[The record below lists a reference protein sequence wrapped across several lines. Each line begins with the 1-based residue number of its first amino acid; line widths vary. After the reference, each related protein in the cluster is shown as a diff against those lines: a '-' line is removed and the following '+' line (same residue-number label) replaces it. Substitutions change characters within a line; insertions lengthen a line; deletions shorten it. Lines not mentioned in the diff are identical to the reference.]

1 LTPSPWPAPHVSKP
15 VDADVTIPGSKSLT
29 NRELVLSAL
38 ASGTSTLSGA
48 LHARDT
54 NLMIDALRQLGADI
68 ETGVDNW
75 KICKIPRIPGSNPVT
90 IECGLAGTVMRF
102 IPAVAA
108 LQSRKVRF
116 IADEQANSRPVKPLY
131 RALRSM
137 GVDFEYE
144 GEAQYPVV
152 IQGPATTSGPIKLDS
167 SGSSQFLSA
176 LLLVAPLLPGNG
188 EFVEIE
194 LTGSLPSK
202 PHIEMTIASLRSRDV
217 EVEWMSNTSLRVK
230 RGGIAPRDKVIE
242 PDLSNAGP
250 FLAAAVV
257 TQGRV
262 HVPYWPLETTQAG
275 DAWQWILRQMGQEVS
290 LVPNGTQYGTLC
302 VRGNEI
308 KGFEGDMSQVGE
320 LVPTLAALCAFAATP
335 SKITNIGH
343 LRGHETDR
351 LSAIATELR
360 KLGVGVNEGE
370 DFLEIDPT
378 NGWQDK
384 LRERNEPVELHS
396 YHDHRMA
403 TFGAIIGLGV
413 PEILVDDIET
423 VSKTMP
429 DFVDRWNQM
438 LAGSLNGEA

>member
-1 LTPSPWPAPHVSKP
+1 MTPNPWAAPRVLRP

-54 NLMIDALRQLGADI
+54 RLMIDALRQLGAEI
-68 ETGVDNW
+68 ETGADNW
-75 KICKIPRIPGSNPVT
+75 KICKIPRVPGSNPVT
-90 IECGLAGTVMRF
+90 IDCGLAGTVMRF

-108 LQSRKVRF
+108 LQSRPVRF
-116 IADEQANSRPVKPLY
+116 IADEQANARPVKPLY
-131 RALRSM
+131 RALRCM
-137 GVDFEYE
+137 GVDFDYE
-144 GEAQYPVV
+144 GDAQYPVT
-152 IQGPATTSGPIKLDS
+152 IQGPATVSGSVKLDS

-176 LLLVAPLLPGNG
+176 LLLVAPLLDADSDY
-188 EFVEIE
+188 VEIE

-202 PHIEMTIASLRSRDV
+202 PHIEMTIEALRARGV
-217 EVEWMSNTSLRVK
+217 EVQWTSETSLRVK
-230 RGGIAPRDKVIE
+230 RGDIAPRDKVIE

-257 TQGRV
+257 TGGRV
-262 HVPYWPLETTQAG
+262 HVPYWPLKTTQAG
-275 DAWQWILRQMGQEVS
+275 DAWQQILRQMGQEVN
-290 LVPNGTQYGTLC
+290 LVPLGTEYGTLC
-302 VRGNEI
+302 VRGNQI
-308 KGFEGDMSQVGE
+308 TGFEGDMSQVGE
-320 LVPTLAALCAFAATP
+320 LVPTLAAMCVFAATP

-360 KLGVGVNEGE
+360 KLGVDVDEGE
-370 DFLEIDPT
+370 DYLRIDPT
-378 NGWQDK
+378 NGWREK
-384 LRERNEPVELHS
+384 LDGPIELHS

-413 PEILVDDIET
+413 PGILVDDVET

-429 DFVDRWNQM
+429 DFVERWNQM
-438 LAGSLNGEA
+438 LAGSLNGQA